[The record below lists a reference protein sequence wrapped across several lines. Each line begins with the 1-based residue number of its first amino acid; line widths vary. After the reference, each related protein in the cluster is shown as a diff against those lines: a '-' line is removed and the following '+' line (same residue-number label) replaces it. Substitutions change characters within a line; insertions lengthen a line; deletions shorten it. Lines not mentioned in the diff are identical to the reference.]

1 MAPSAFASNEFDAS
15 RFFGLDE
22 EEEDQNIRGGNQPTP
37 FTLGG
42 EGPPS
47 ENSFPSRSSNAM
59 PETNPEPF
67 MVGGGAIGNQVDPGE
82 KASTRN
88 NVSSS
93 SLESNHR
100 SFTTEQ
106 HDQGRPISAE
116 PNTNANNP
124 VSDDALLALF
134 GAAPS
139 SEATPTSPRQ
149 TPQNESIPN
158 QAIVPSVDFVLPS
171 QSSSDDSSDED
182 S

>member
-1 MAPSAFASNEFDAS
+1 
-15 RFFGLDE
+15 
-22 EEEDQNIRGGNQPTP
+22 
-37 FTLGG
+37 
-42 EGPPS
+42 
-47 ENSFPSRSSNAM
+47 M

-67 MVGGGAIGNQVDPGE
+67 MLGGAIGNQADPGE
-82 KASTRN
+82 QTFARN
-88 NVSSS
+88 TVSSS
-93 SLESNHR
+93 SLESNNHR
-100 SFTTEQ
+100 PFTTEQ
-106 HDQGRPISAE
+106 HNQGRPIAAE

-139 SEATPTSPRQ
+139 NEATPTSPRQ

-158 QAIVPSVDFVLPS
+158 QANLPSVEFVLPS